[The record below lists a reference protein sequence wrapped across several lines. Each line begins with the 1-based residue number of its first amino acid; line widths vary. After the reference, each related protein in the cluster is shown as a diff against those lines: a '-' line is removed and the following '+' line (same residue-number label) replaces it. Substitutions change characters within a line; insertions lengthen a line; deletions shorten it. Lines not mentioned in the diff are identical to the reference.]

1 MLNYEILAVSHTL
14 HLTPPPLPN
23 TVLST
28 PLTRTRVGRFLI
40 EIHQVTREQD
50 YLKKFIQLFVLYFQ
64 SFRAATNKNLIRLF
78 PSKLWHFIK
87 LNFKLLSFI

>member
-40 EIHQVTREQD
+40 QIHQVTRELD
-50 YLKKFIQLFVLYFQ
+50 FFNYLNKIYSSFCKQLGGRIITNMFQ
-64 SFRAATNKNLIRLF
+64 VFSISTC
-78 PSKLWHFIK
+78 
-87 LNFKLLSFI
+87 

>member
-40 EIHQVTREQD
+40 EIHQVMREQNFFN
-50 YLKKFIQLFVLYFQ
+50 YLKKIYSTLCSVL
-64 SFRAATNKNLIRLF
+64 TEL
-78 PSKLWHFIK
+78 
-87 LNFKLLSFI
+87 

>member
-40 EIHQVTREQD
+40 EIHQVMREQD
-50 YLKKFIQLFVLYFQ
+50 FFNYLKKFIQLFVLYLQ
-64 SFRAATNKNLIRLF
+64 SFRAATNKNLRRLF
-78 PSKLWHFIK
+78 P
-87 LNFKLLSFI
+87 